1 MLHFASE
8 RPISEAPLTN
18 IAIKTVPSDIRAN
31 NTMAVFNLLF
41 PATHMSRVELRRHIG
56 LSRMAISKVTEEMT
70 DHRIIRETGID
81 NRTGRGKRSTVLAI
95 DTAYWR
101 VIAIDL
107 TQSFVIRGALVDLC
121 GRIVQRVE
129 STVET
134 TGAITIDDVIALIGR
149 LRSISDLP
157 TLGVGV
163 ALPGIV
169 DSEGTVLNAVHLG
182 WSHLPLRA
190 RLEEALG
197 LPVSVNNSTR
207 MALIAERFFGE
218 GSPNSLLV
226 RIGQGVGAALC
237 VNDEVVDGQAFT
249 AGEIG
254 HITIDP
260 TGPVCA
266 CGRPGC
272 LETFL
277 SSSRLHAMIAENP
290 QRRTQILSEAGQTL
304 GRVLAIPAGLL
315 DLDNIAVYGPPE
327 IVSEAFLGSMNEEH
341 EVGAELIA
349 EIPVDH
355 KPMLLVRVVYRAQ
368 DIATHAGLTQDVPT
382 ANHHRMRAAA
392 GAVEPVGVVIWF
404 GTVDRDT
411 DEHVV
416 GLEELCPLLVDQR
429 AIGLHRVDDMLPGT
443 AIAFA
448 QLDEGAEEW
457 QAAQGRLTALPE
469 HSHLAVG
476 TGGQIFGDICG
487 QRLLVHL
494 LSLGGVKQFLG
505 QEEAILAVEVACR
518 AGGLGNDGER
528 QLAARERSRGNRVP
542 GGGPAIVPYRPWCR
556 RDCHMNSLIQRIPSI
571 HVYSSVPISAP
582 DGNGTAAV
590 RRLRRAT
597 AARRYLATW
606 SQSERAVFSSGMS
619 KSVIAAIHL
628 AKELSPRSTNWR

>member
-1 MLHFASE
+1 MVAGVDVAVEFKREVVPAFGRMHAHGVLPKQRAEGRIEVLYEH
-8 RPISEAPLTN
+8 
-18 IAIKTVPSDIRAN
+18 PSDVPRDPFVEDLAKEPPVLRRPRGARGDRVPGL
-31 NTMAVFNLLF
+31 TVQHADALPAGGAPAVVFGTL
-41 PATHMSRVELRRHIG
+41 ELR
-56 LSRMAISKVTEEMT
+56 
-70 DHRIIRETGID
+70 GID
-81 NRTGRGKRSTVLAI
+81 A
-95 DTAYWR
+95 
-101 VIAIDL
+101 
-107 TQSFVIRGALVDLC
+107 F
-121 GRIVQRVE
+121 
-129 STVET
+129 
-134 TGAITIDDVIALIGR
+134 DDG
-149 LRSISDLP
+149 
-157 TLGVGV
+157 
-163 ALPGIV
+163 
-169 DSEGTVLNAVHLG
+169 
-182 WSHLPLRA
+182 
-190 RLEEALG
+190 
-197 LPVSVNNSTR
+197 
-207 MALIAERFFGE
+207 
-218 GSPNSLLV
+218 
-226 RIGQGVGAALC
+226 
-237 VNDEVVDGQAFT
+237 DE
-249 AGEIG
+249 
-254 HITIDP
+254 
-260 TGPVCA
+260 
-266 CGRPGC
+266 
-272 LETFL
+272 L
-277 SSSRLHAMIAENP
+277 
-290 QRRTQILSEAGQTL
+290 
-304 GRVLAIPAGLL
+304 
-315 DLDNIAVYGPPE
+315 
-327 IVSEAFLGSMNEEH
+327 H

-349 EIPVDH
+349 EIPVDL

-392 GAVEPVGVVIWF
+392 GAVEPVGVVIWL

-571 HVYSSVPISAP
+571 HVYSSIPISAP